1 MKKVTTGSRH
11 LILLCL
17 VSLLFSFSA
26 FAADDAEESP
36 LLPWPMRLDINWWD
50 SFSKVDTKV
59 LEKRIEEAKSD
70 LAFVQE
76 PPEALLISEQIIDS
90 LDQYYKKRT
99 TPLPVKPL
107 PSEEYKAQYSLAEVQ
122 RFVSERRKGESEL
135 ELLKS
140 DQEQFET
147 LLKDKKKA
155 VAEAVTVYKARQQA
169 SESNLMEGLSWIQQQ
184 SNQALVS
191 LNSSV
196 LSQRLKN
203 QQSYLSRL
211 VKLEQEQIE
220 RLVVL
225 PESLEEAKREFK
237 RLQQVAETHR
247 VELEGIRSKELALSS
262 DTVVSQQQKVILSQK
277 ILLREAQLRLTETQ
291 QLAQLLTVDIA
302 SFDGAIADA
311 DRDEVRARQKQAEA
325 RLDENTEW
333 LESAYK
339 RIKQESDLV
348 ESIKDVV
355 EKSDDA
361 QAAQSAGQRAVLVD
375 QVDDS
380 LNELSH
386 FGYDLSLLVEV
397 IDTKLSMSARGA
409 EVLVEKA
416 DDTIRQSWQKFQDW
430 MAVPLFTINNSSV
443 SSFGLLRFSLIL
455 LAGWVLT
462 RLFRHAVKRASERS
476 NKGVKDSSVIT
487 LSRIFSLFFMG
498 IALLF
503 GFSSLGIDVTKLA
516 LVASAL
522 SIGIGFGLQNII
534 NNFVSGIILLFER
547 SMKVGDYIELADGVV
562 GEVREINIRST
573 VITTNNNI
581 DIIVP
586 NSEFVNSSVTNWTM
600 TDGNLRIKLPFTVA
614 YGSNKEHLRE
624 VILEAVLKQPSTLN
638 LIDRHYPQVR
648 LSGFGDNAL
657 EFDLV
662 VWVKPGWSKR
672 PGRVKGAYNW
682 VIDDVLREH
691 NFDVPFP
698 QRDIHIRNT
707 APESA
712 ELILSA
718 DLTKATAITSS
729 SVTSTT

>member
-1 MKKVTTGSRH
+1 MVVGRH

-26 FAADDAEESP
+26 FAADEAEESP
-36 LLPWPMRLDINWWD
+36 LLPWPMRLEIDWWD
-50 SFSKVDTKV
+50 SFSKVDTKA
-59 LEKRIEEAKSD
+59 LEKRITDAKSD
-70 LAFVQE
+70 LAFVTE
-76 PPEALLISEQIIDS
+76 PPEALLAAEQIIDS

-107 PSEEYKAQYSLAEVQ
+107 PPEEYKAQYSLAEVQ
-122 RFVSERRKGESEL
+122 QFVSERHKVESEL

-140 DQEQFET
+140 DQEEFDES
-147 LLKDKKKA
+147 LKTKKKA
-155 VAEAVTVYKARQQA
+155 VAEAAALYKERQKA
-169 SESNLMEGLSWIQQQ
+169 SENNLLEGLSWIQQQ

-203 QQSYLSRL
+203 QNSYLTRL
-211 VKLEQEQIE
+211 GKLEQEQIE

-225 PESLEEAKREFK
+225 PESVEEAKREWEK
-237 RLQQVAETHR
+237 LKLVAEKDK
-247 VELEGIRSKELALSS
+247 VELERLRSRDLALSS
-262 DTVVSQQQKVILSQK
+262 DTEASQQQQVILGQQ
-277 ILLREAQLRLTETQ
+277 ILLNEAQLRLAETQ
-291 QLAQLLTVDIA
+291 QLAELLTVDIA
-302 SFDGAIADA
+302 SFNGTIGDA
-311 DRDEVRARQKQAEA
+311 ARDEVRERQKLAVS
-325 RLDENTEW
+325 RLEGNAEW
-333 LESAYK
+333 LESSYK
-339 RIKQESDLV
+339 RIKQEADLV

-355 EKSDDA
+355 EKSEDE
-361 QAAQSAGQRAVLVD
+361 QGVRSAGKRAVLVD
-375 QVDDS
+375 QVSDS
-380 LNELSH
+380 LNELSQ
-386 FGYDLSLLVEV
+386 FGDDLLLLVEIV
-397 IDTKLSMSARGA
+397 EIKLSMSARGA

-416 DDTIRQSWQKFQDW
+416 DDTIRHSWSKFQDW
-430 MAVPLFTINNSSV
+430 MGVSLFTINNSPV

-462 RLFRHAVKRASERS
+462 MLFRHAVKRASERS

-534 NNFVSGIILLFER
+534 NNFVSGIILLFEK

-573 VITTNNNI
+573 VVTTNSNI

-614 YGSNKEHLRE
+614 YGSDKELLRT

-682 VIDDVLREH
+682 VIDDVLREY
-691 NFDVPFP
+691 NFEIPFP
-698 QRDIHIRNT
+698 QRDIHIRND
-707 APESA
+707 APESSD
-712 ELILSA
+712 LILST
-718 DLTKATAITSS
+718 DLGGGLDSTSVKSSVSS
-729 SVTSTT
+729 STNL

>member
-1 MKKVTTGSRH
+1 MVVSRH

-26 FAADDAEESP
+26 FAADEAEESP
-36 LLPWPMRLDINWWD
+36 LLPWPMRLEIDWWD
-50 SFSKVDTKV
+50 SFSKVDTKA
-59 LEKRIEEAKSD
+59 LEKRITDAKAD
-70 LAFVQE
+70 LAFITE
-76 PPEALLISEQIIDS
+76 PPEALLAAEQIIDS

-107 PSEEYKAQYSLAEVQ
+107 PPEEYKAQYSLAEVQ
-122 RFVSERRKGESEL
+122 QFVSERHKVESEL

-140 DQEQFET
+140 DQEEFDES
-147 LLKDKKKA
+147 LKTKKKA
-155 VAEAVTVYKARQQA
+155 VAEAAAIYKERQKA
-169 SESNLMEGLSWIQQQ
+169 SENNLLEGLSWIQQQ

-203 QQSYLSRL
+203 QNSYLSRL
-211 VKLEQEQIE
+211 GKLEQEQIE

-225 PESLEEAKREFK
+225 PESVEEAKREWEKLKFA
-237 RLQQVAETHR
+237 AEKDK
-247 VELEGIRSKELALSS
+247 VELERLRSRDLALSS
-262 DTVVSQQQKVILSQK
+262 ETEASQQQQVMLGQQ
-277 ILLREAQLRLTETQ
+277 ILLNEAQLRLAETQ
-291 QLAQLLTVDIA
+291 QLAELLTVDIA
-302 SFDGAIADA
+302 SFNGTIGDA
-311 DRDEVRARQKQAEA
+311 ARDEVRERQKLAVS
-325 RLDENTEW
+325 RLEGNAEW
-333 LESAYK
+333 LESSYK
-339 RIKQESDLV
+339 RIKQEADLV

-355 EKSDDA
+355 EKSEDE
-361 QAAQSAGQRAVLVD
+361 QGVRSAGKRAVLVD
-375 QVDDS
+375 QVSDS
-380 LNELSH
+380 LNELSQ
-386 FGYDLSLLVEV
+386 FGDDLLLLVEIV
-397 IDTKLSMSARGA
+397 EIKLSMSARGA

-416 DDTIRQSWQKFQDW
+416 DDTIRHSWSKFQDW
-430 MAVPLFTINNSSV
+430 MGVSLFTINNSPV

-462 RLFRHAVKRASERS
+462 MLFRHAVKRASERS

-534 NNFVSGIILLFER
+534 NNFVSGIILLFEK

-573 VITTNNNI
+573 VVTTNSNI

-614 YGSNKEHLRE
+614 YGSDKELLRT

-682 VIDDVLREH
+682 VIDDVLREY
-691 NFDVPFP
+691 NFEIPFP
-698 QRDIHIRNT
+698 QRDIHIRND
-707 APESA
+707 APESSD
-712 ELILSA
+712 LILST
-718 DLTKATAITSS
+718 DLGSGLDSTSVKSSVSS
-729 SVTSTT
+729 STNL

>member
-1 MKKVTTGSRH
+1 MVVGRH

-26 FAADDAEESP
+26 FAADEAEESP
-36 LLPWPMRLDINWWD
+36 LLPWPMRLEIDWWD
-50 SFSKVDTKV
+50 SFSKVDTKA
-59 LEKRIEEAKSD
+59 LEKRITDAKSD
-70 LAFVQE
+70 LAFVTE
-76 PPEALLISEQIIDS
+76 PPEALLAAEQIIDS

-107 PSEEYKAQYSLAEVQ
+107 PPEEYKAQYSLAEVQ
-122 RFVSERRKGESEL
+122 QFVSERHKVESEL

-140 DQEQFET
+140 DQEEFDES
-147 LLKDKKKA
+147 LKTKKKA
-155 VAEAVTVYKARQQA
+155 VAEAAAIYKERQKA
-169 SESNLMEGLSWIQQQ
+169 SENNLLEGLSWIQQQ

-203 QQSYLSRL
+203 QNSYLSRL
-211 VKLEQEQIE
+211 GKLEQEQIE

-225 PESLEEAKREFK
+225 PESVEEAKREWEK
-237 RLQQVAETHR
+237 LKLVAEKDKI
-247 VELEGIRSKELALSS
+247 ELERLRSRDLALSS
-262 DTVVSQQQKVILSQK
+262 DTEASQQQQVILGQQ
-277 ILLREAQLRLTETQ
+277 ILLNEAQLRLAETQ
-291 QLAQLLTVDIA
+291 QLAELLTVDIA
-302 SFDGAIADA
+302 SFNGTIGDA
-311 DRDEVRARQKQAEA
+311 ARDEVRERQKLAVF
-325 RLDENTEW
+325 RLEGNAEW
-333 LESAYK
+333 LESSYK
-339 RIKQESDLV
+339 RIKQEADLV

-355 EKSDDA
+355 EKSEDE
-361 QAAQSAGQRAVLVD
+361 QGVRSAGKRAVLVD
-375 QVDDS
+375 QVSDS
-380 LNELSH
+380 LNELSQ
-386 FGYDLSLLVEV
+386 FGDDLLLLVEIV
-397 IDTKLSMSARGA
+397 EIKLSMSARGA

-416 DDTIRQSWQKFQDW
+416 DDTIRHSWSKFQDW
-430 MAVPLFTINNSSV
+430 MGVSLFTINNSPV

-462 RLFRHAVKRASERS
+462 MLFRHAVKRASERS

-534 NNFVSGIILLFER
+534 NNFVSGIILLFEK

-573 VITTNNNI
+573 VVTTNSNI

-614 YGSNKEHLRE
+614 YGSDKELLRT

-682 VIDDVLREH
+682 VIDDVLREY
-691 NFDVPFP
+691 NFEIPFP
-698 QRDIHIRNT
+698 QRDIHIRND
-707 APESA
+707 APESSD
-712 ELILSA
+712 LILST
-718 DLTKATAITSS
+718 DLGSGLDSTSVKS
-729 SVTSTT
+729 SVPSSTNL

>member
-1 MKKVTTGSRH
+1 MNKLRVVAQKLVLLS
-11 LILLCL
+11 LICL
-17 VSLLFSFSA
+17 AVSGVV
-26 FAADDAEESP
+26 FAADESTESP
-36 LLPWPMRLDINWWD
+36 LLPWPMRLEVNWWD
-50 SFSKVDTKV
+50 DFSKADTQA
-59 LEKRIEEAKSD
+59 LEKRIEAAKSD
-70 LAFVQE
+70 LAFIQE
-76 PPEALLISEQIIDS
+76 PPEALALSRQVIDL
-90 LDQYYKKRT
+90 LDQYYKKRS

-107 PSEEYKAQYSLAEVQ
+107 PPEEYKAQYTLAEVEQ
-122 RFVSERRKGESEL
+122 FVSERRQVSSEY

-140 DQEQFET
+140 DESQIEALLDERKQSVEQ
-147 LLKDKKKA
+147 A
-155 VAEAVTVYKARQQA
+155 VSDYEALQKA
-169 SESNLMEGLSWIQQQ
+169 SESNLLAGLKLIQQQ
-184 SNQALVS
+184 TSQALVS

-196 LSQRLKN
+196 LDQRLKN
-203 QQSYLSRL
+203 QASYLARL
-211 VKLEQEQIE
+211 KKLEEEQIE

-225 PESLEEAKREFK
+225 PETLEKAKQRWSDLQQQIEKARAELASLRDQELTTDADEEAK
-237 RLQQVAETHR
+237 
-247 VELEGIRSKELALSS
+247 
-262 DTVVSQQQKVILSQK
+262 SQQQTLLAQKLLSSEARLY
-277 ILLREAQLRLTETQ
+277 LLETQ
-291 QLAQLLTVDIA
+291 QLAQLLTMDISA
-302 SFDGAIADA
+302 FSGAIDNPTRDA
-311 DRDEVRARQKQAEA
+311 IRKRQKEAEL
-325 RLDENTEW
+325 R
-333 LESAYK
+333 LESNEKWLLAASA
-339 RIKQESDLV
+339 RVEQEQDLL

-355 EKSDDA
+355 EKTEDKGSAKDAGIRENLVKEMSD
-361 QAAQSAGQRAVLVD
+361 SI
-375 QVDDS
+375 
-380 LNELSH
+380 NELSQ
-386 FGYDLSLLVEV
+386 FGDDLSLLVEV

-416 DDTIRQSWQKFQDW
+416 DDTIRLSWQKFKDW
-430 MAVPLFTINNSSV
+430 MSVPLFTINNSRV
-443 SSFGLLRFSLIL
+443 SSFGLVRFSLIL
-455 LAGWVLT
+455 LAGWALT
-462 RLFRHAVKRASERS
+462 LLFRHAVERASKRS

-547 SMKVGDYIELADGVV
+547 SMKVGDYIELSDGLV

-600 TDGNLRIKLPFTVA
+600 TDGSLRIKLPFTVA
-614 YGSNKEHLRE
+614 YGTDKEHLRE
-624 VILEAVLKQPSTLN
+624 VILAAVLEEPSTLN

-648 LSGFGDNAL
+648 LSGFGDSAL

-672 PGRVKGAYNW
+672 PGRVKAAYNW

-698 QRDIHIRNT
+698 HRDILIRNE
-707 APESA
+707 ASESS
-712 ELILSA
+712 ELILSSA
-718 DLTKATAITSS
+718 PKSTSD
-729 SVTSTT
+729 